1 MPGHRYLKWYQ
12 FEEPLMFVCRQ
23 KNQLHPLSFPGEIT
37 TILQLVILGTLGMP
51 GYAHPKWYYELV
63 EKPCVY
69 QQGKNQLQAF
79 LEILQ
84 RYANFLFWVLWA
96 CLPTHTQNDSNNF

>member
-37 TILQLVILGTLGMP
+37 KIL
-51 GYAHPKWYYELV
+51 
-63 EKPCVY
+63 
-69 QQGKNQLQAF
+69 
-79 LEILQ
+79 
-84 RYANFLFWVLWA
+84 
-96 CLPTHTQNDSNNF
+96 